1 MQIVCR
7 NRKRKQRRLNDKMTR
22 RKNVQHIY
30 ELLLKTQQAKIVV
43 DNLMRFAFFANS
55 YHFQYA

>member
-30 ELLLKTQQAKIVV
+30 ELLRKTQQAKIVV
-43 DNLMRFAFFANS
+43 DNLMRFAKRRS
-55 YHFQYA
+55 K

>member
-30 ELLLKTQQAKIVV
+30 ELLLKTQQAKEDPNKPPI
-43 DNLMRFAFFANS
+43 LSAICLKQKF
-55 YHFQYA
+55 

>member
-7 NRKRKQRRLNDKMTR
+7 NRKRKQPRLDDKMTR

-43 DNLMRFAFFANS
+43 DNLMRFAKRRS
-55 YHFQYA
+55 K